1 MAGNSKGNVGP
12 IPPGNRKGGNDKA
25 GGGPGGKGP
34 TGGKGGSAMQSMR
47 RSQNKGGG
55 GK

>member
-1 MAGNSKGNVGP
+1 MSGSSKGNVGP
-12 IPPGNRKGGNDKA
+12 IPPGNRKGGNDKT

-34 TGGKGGSAMQSMR
+34 TGGKGGGNMQQSMR

-55 GK
+55 K